1 MKSVGIF
8 EAKARFSALVA
19 DAMSGKSTIVTKNG
33 KPVAQ
38 VGPVQAEASRGQVA
52 AERLSAL
59 RRRLSREGKLKGVDI
74 RSLIDEGRR

>member
-1 MKSVGIF
+1 VKSVGIF